1 MGPDCPEPH
10 ADLRWHTVITP
21 SVLSYIPSPPS
32 NGISIGPLRLHV
44 YGLLIAC
51 GIAAAVWLSQR
62 RWDKIG
68 GKSGTMAMLALWGVP
83 GGLIGAR
90 LYSLITS
97 WQVDTQ
103 GHPLWALEIWR
114 GGLGIWGGV
123 IGGIAAGA
131 IGAHRARLPI
141 RPLLDCVAPAFAL
154 AQAIGRWGNYFNQ
167 ELFGRPSTLP
177 WALKIDAPARAQLPA
192 RYQHYT
198 TFQPTFL
205 YECIWDLAVVGL
217 VILVERRF
225 RIKRG
230 YLITAYASFYTFGR
244 FWVEYLR
251 IDDAHRWL
259 GLRLNDWTSIVVF
272 AASTIILLTMGRARP
287 GDERAGDP
295 LPATVYGP
303 TAAPTDDRADDTTDE
318 ADHDEAGDQAGER
331 AGEPLPVAVRPAPGS
346 EPAGPTDPSEDVPER
361 PGDGDADARP
371 AAPPVRTSDP
381 AAAGDPTATASTT
394 ASTAKSGTPATTATN
409 YPGPGGSG
417 RTPT

>member
-1 MGPDCPEPH
+1 MRPERVVDATTVGPGCLERDS
-10 ADLRWHTVITP
+10 DLRWHTVIAP

-32 NGISIGPLRLHV
+32 NGISLGPLRLHV

-62 RWDKIG
+62 RWEKIG
-68 GKSGTMAMLALWGVP
+68 GKPGTMASLALWGVP

-90 LYSLITS
+90 LYSLLTS

-103 GHPLWALEIWR
+103 GHPVWALEIWR

-123 IGGIAAGA
+123 VGGIALGA
-131 IGAHRARLPI
+131 VGAHRARLPI
-141 RPLLDCVAPAFAL
+141 RPLVDCVAPAFAL

-177 WALKIDAPARAQLPA
+177 WAVKIDPGARAQLPA

-205 YECIWDLAVVGL
+205 YECIWDLIVLGL
-217 VILVERRF
+217 VIWVERRF

-230 YLITAYASFYTFGR
+230 YLIAAYASFYTFGR

-272 AASTIILLTMGRARP
+272 VVSTIILLTMGRAGP
-287 GDERAGDP
+287 ADERAGDP
-295 LPATVYGP
+295 LPATVGGSSTGP
-303 TAAPTDDRADDTTDE
+303 DSA
-318 ADHDEAGDQAGER
+318 
-331 AGEPLPVAVRPAPGS
+331 EPS
-346 EPAGPTDPSEDVPER
+346 EPPEATAE
-361 PGDGDADARP
+361 PD
-371 AAPPVRTSDP
+371 S
-381 AAAGDPTATASTT
+381 AAGAGSMTSTGPAVPVDPTANATPADP
-394 ASTAKSGTPATTATN
+394 GTPADQ
-409 YPGPGGSG
+409 PG
-417 RTPT
+417 R